1 MPTMTTAEIAAFLAA
16 PRHAVLGTNTRNGP
30 PQLSPVWYLFEE
42 GKFYISITTGTAK
55 YRNLRRDP
63 RLSLCIDGGHP
74 DYRTVIVY
82 GVAEFLPV
90 DAPNLS
96 DLRWRIIRRYY
107 TDEATAR
114 RYAESTSE
122 QPNVLLVVTPTRILS
137 QDFN

>member
-1 MPTMTTAEIAAFLAA
+1 MLTMTSAEIADFLVA

-30 PQLSPVWYLFEE
+30 PQLSPVWYLFED

-55 YRNLRRDP
+55 YRNLRRDL

-82 GVAEFLPV
+82 GVAEFLPT
-90 DAPNLS
+90 DAPNL
-96 DLRWRIIRRYY
+96 DDMRWSIIRRYY
-107 TDEATAR
+107 TDEAAAR
-114 RYAESTSE
+114 RYAESTRE

>member
-1 MPTMTTAEIAAFLAA
+1 MPTLTSTEIAAFLVE

-55 YRNLRRDP
+55 YRNLRRAP

-74 DYRTVIVY
+74 DYRTVTVY
-82 GVAEFLPV
+82 GVAEFLSV
-90 DAPNLS
+90 DAPNLA
-96 DLRWRIIRRYY
+96 DIRWRIIRRYY

-114 RYAESTSE
+114 QYAESTSN
-122 QPNVLLVVTPTRILS
+122 QPNVLLVVTPARTLS
-137 QDFN
+137 QDFD

>member
-1 MPTMTTAEIAAFLAA
+1 MPTMTSQEIAAFLAA

-63 RLSLCIDGGHP
+63 RLSLCIDGGHF
-74 DYRTVIVY
+74 DYRTVTVY
-82 GVAEFLPV
+82 GVAEFLAV
-90 DAPNLS
+90 DAP
-96 DLRWRIIRRYY
+96 DLTDIRWRIIRRYY
-107 TDEATAR
+107 TDEAAAR
-114 RYAESTSE
+114 RYAESTSG
-122 QPNVLLVVTPTRILS
+122 QPNVLLVVTPARILS

>member
-1 MPTMTTAEIAAFLAA
+1 MPTLTSTEIATFLAA
-16 PRHAVLGTNTRNGP
+16 PRHAILGTNTRNGP

-82 GVAEFLPV
+82 GVAEFLPA
-90 DAPNLS
+90 DASSL
-96 DLRWRIIRRYY
+96 DDIRWRIIRRYY
-107 TDEATAR
+107 TDEAAAR
-114 RYAESTSE
+114 QYAESTSN
-122 QPNVLLVVTPTRILS
+122 QPNVLLVVTPARILS